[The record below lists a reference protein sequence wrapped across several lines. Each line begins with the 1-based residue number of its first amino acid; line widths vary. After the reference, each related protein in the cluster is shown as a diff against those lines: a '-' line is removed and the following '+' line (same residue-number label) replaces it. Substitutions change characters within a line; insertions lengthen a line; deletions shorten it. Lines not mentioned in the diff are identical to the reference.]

1 MLLII
6 EKYFKF
12 LIKNQIIGIFNFA
25 SNKIF
30 SRYQFSK
37 FLKKNLLIKKS
48 IGMRVIKTKIK
59 NFNFIDNRPK
69 NTSMNSNKI
78 KLIYNHH
85 NFDIKKRIIKIL
97 KMRLKNE
104 LL

>member
-1 MLLII
+1 
-6 EKYFKF
+6 
-12 LIKNQIIGIFNFA
+12 
-25 SNKIF
+25 
-30 SRYQFSK
+30 
-37 FLKKNLLIKKS
+37 
-48 IGMRVIKTKIK
+48 MRVIKTKIK

-78 KLIYNHH
+78 KLIFNHH

>member
-1 MLLII
+1 MVFLILHLI
-6 EKYFKF
+6 KYFQDISF
-12 LIKNQIIGIFNFA
+12 QN
-25 SNKIF
+25 
-30 SRYQFSK
+30 
-37 FLKKNLLIKKS
+37 FLKKLINKKS

-78 KLIYNHH
+78 KLIFNHH